1 MNYKNLYQQFISSR
15 PIRNYSWRKKPKGM
29 ERHHILPL
37 SLGGLNTQDNRIL
50 LTAREHFI
58 AHRILAKSTTG
69 SDKMKMALA
78 VHRMSTGHQK
88 SKVRISSRTYQY
100 LRELRGKAY
109 QEWLLTPKGI
119 AFKQRQSNQS
129 NKWTEERKK
138 RVSQD
143 RKLLWSD
150 PEYKANRLK
159 TMKHC
164 WKALRDNR
172 AIINKKISETKR
184 AKALS

>member
-15 PIRNYSWRKKPKGM
+15 PKRNYSWRKKPKGL

-78 VHRMSTGHQK
+78 VHRMSSGHQK

-100 LRELRGKAY
+100 LRELRSKAY
-109 QEWLLTPKGI
+109 QDWLLTPKGI
-119 AFKQRQSNQS
+119 AFRQRQSNQS

-138 RVSQD
+138 KVIQQ

-150 PEYKANRLK
+150 PVYKAKRLK
-159 TMKHC
+159 TMEPC
-164 WKALRDNR
+164 WQARR
-172 AIINKKISETKR
+172 T
-184 AKALS
+184 KALS